1 MPEPVPKAMYGRR
14 MPGEIGTVGTAAR
27 CCGSMSAEAA
37 AAVSPASAAK
47 AWWGV
52 MRARAAAA
60 HERHL
65 HVNMKKI

>member
-1 MPEPVPKAMYGRR
+1 
-14 MPGEIGTVGTAAR
+14 
-27 CCGSMSAEAA
+27 MSAEAA